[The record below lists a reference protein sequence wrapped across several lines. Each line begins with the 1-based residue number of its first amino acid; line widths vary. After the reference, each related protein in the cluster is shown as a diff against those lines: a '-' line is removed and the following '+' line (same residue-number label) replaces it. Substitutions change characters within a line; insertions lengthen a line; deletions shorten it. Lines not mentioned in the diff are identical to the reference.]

1 MDNIFLIVNKKIIEE
16 KKIVGILDELFNSD
30 DDDDF
35 DVSESVISENNNK
48 VRFHQYNIILGQ
60 YFRDQ
65 FVTLKH

>member
-35 DVSESVISENNNK
+35 DVSESGISENNNK
-48 VRFHQYNIILGQ
+48 V
-60 YFRDQ
+60 
-65 FVTLKH
+65 